1 MRLKVRIQRLVKENI
16 NQQAT
21 VHTVEPEII
30 EFAKFHVNQATD
42 QARTEEAGKN
52 VRASIG

>member
-1 MRLKVRIQRLVKENI
+1 LRLKVRIQRLVKENI